1 MDLPRTSAH
10 PAHGR
15 AVRRGRTGLALT
27 AAAALVLGGCASTP
41 ADDGR
46 LSVLASFYPLQ
57 VVAAGVG
64 GDRVSVD
71 SLTPPGAEPHDLE
84 LSPAQV
90 ARLGAAD
97 LVVYLGE
104 FQAAV
109 DDAVQASPPERA
121 LDAADVVELLDAS
134 AQEDAHAG
142 DAHEGEAHEGD
153 EHEGET
159 AEEHAEHGEHDP
171 HFWLDP
177 SRMPALVE
185 AVADELSDLDPEG
198 ADEYAANAAALS
210 ERFTELDAAYE
221 TGLAT
226 CSSRVLVT
234 SHAAFGYLADRYD
247 LEQVAVA
254 GIDPE
259 GEPSPARLA
268 EIGEVIRSEGVTT
281 VFFETLVSPKV
292 AEALA
297 ADVGATTAVLDPLEG
312 LADDSQDYF
321 SIAGSNL
328 DALKV
333 ALSCS

>member
-1 MDLPRTSAH
+1 MNLPRILARPEHRRRVRSA
-10 PAHGR
+10 R
-15 AVRRGRTGLALT
+15 AGVVL
-27 AAAALVLGGCASTP
+27 AAAASLALSGCASTP

-97 LVVYLGE
+97 LVVYLGD

-109 DDAVQASPPERA
+109 DDAVASSPPERA
-121 LDAADVVELLDAS
+121 LDAADVVDLLAAGSQDGTAHDDA
-134 AQEDAHAG
+134 AHA
-142 DAHEGEAHEGD
+142 DAAHEGE
-153 EHEGET
+153 T
-159 AEEHAEHGEHDP
+159 TEEHAEHGDHDP

-177 SRMPALVE
+177 SRMPALVD
-185 AVADELSDLDPEG
+185 AVADELSELDPEG
-198 ADEYAANAAALS
+198 ADEYAANAAALGA
-210 ERFTELDAAYE
+210 RFTALDAAYE

-226 CSSRVLVT
+226 CASRVLVT

-292 AEALA
+292 AETLA
-297 ADVGATTAVLDPLEG
+297 ADAGVTTAVLDPLEG
-312 LADDSQDYF
+312 LADDAQDYF
-321 SIAGSNL
+321 SIAEANL

>member
-1 MDLPRTSAH
+1 MSLPRI
-10 PAHGR
+10 PARPPHGR
-15 AVRRGRTGLALT
+15 SVRAGRAGVVLAAT
-27 AAAALVLGGCASTP
+27 ASLALGGCASTP

-46 LSVLASFYPLQ
+46 LTVLASFYPLQ

-90 ARLGAAD
+90 ARLGSAD
-97 LVVYLGE
+97 LVVYLGD

-109 DDAVQASPPERA
+109 DDAVAASPPERA
-121 LDAADVVELLDAS
+121 LDAAGVVELLDAS
-134 AQEDAHAG
+134 AEDHDDEG
-142 DAHEGEAHEGD
+142 DAHEGESA
-153 EHEGET
+153 
-159 AEEHAEHGEHDP
+159 AEHAEHGSHDP

-177 SRMPALVE
+177 SRMPALVD
-185 AVADELSDLDPEG
+185 AVADELTALDPDG
-198 ADEYAANAAALS
+198 AAEYAANAAALS
-210 ERFTELDAAYE
+210 ERFTGLDAAYG

-234 SHAAFGYLADRYD
+234 SHAAFGYLADRYG

-268 EIGEVIRSEGVTT
+268 EIGEVIRREGVTT

-297 ADVGATTAVLDPLEG
+297 ADVGASTAVLDPLEG

-321 SIAGSNL
+321 SIAEANL
-328 DALKV
+328 EALKV

>member
-1 MDLPRTSAH
+1 MTSPRT
-10 PAHGR
+10 PARPEHGHRLRGAR
-15 AVRRGRTGLALT
+15 AGVVLA
-27 AAAALVLGGCASTP
+27 AAAALALGGCASTP

-97 LVVYLGE
+97 LVVYLAD

-109 DDAVQASPPERA
+109 DDAVAASPPERA
-121 LDAADVVELLDAS
+121 LDAADVVDLLEA
-134 AQEDAHAG
+134 EPEG
-142 DAHEGEAHEGD
+142 EAHEGEAHED
-153 EHEGET
+153 EAHEGET

-177 SRMPALVE
+177 SRMPALVD
-185 AVADELSDLDPEG
+185 AVADELSELDPEG

-210 ERFTELDAAYE
+210 ERFTGLDAAYA

-226 CSSRVLVT
+226 CDSRVLVT

-297 ADVGATTAVLDPLEG
+297 AHVGATTAVLDPLEG

-321 SIAGSNL
+321 SIAESNL

>member
-1 MDLPRTSAH
+1 MTSLRI
-10 PAHGR
+10 PARPEHGHRLRGAR
-15 AVRRGRTGLALT
+15 AGVVLA
-27 AAAALVLGGCASTP
+27 AAAALALGGCASTP

-97 LVVYLGE
+97 LVVYLAD

-109 DDAVQASPPERA
+109 DDAVAASPPERA
-121 LDAADVVELLDAS
+121 LDAADVVELLDA
-134 AQEDAHAG
+134 EP
-142 DAHEGEAHEGD
+142 EGEAHED
-153 EHEGET
+153 EAHEGET
-159 AEEHAEHGEHDP
+159 AEEHAEHGAHDP

-177 SRMPALVE
+177 SRMPALVD
-185 AVADELSDLDPEG
+185 AVADELSELDPEN
-198 ADEYAANAAALS
+198 ADEYVANAAALS

-226 CSSRVLVT
+226 CASRVLVT

-281 VFFETLVSPKV
+281 VFFETLVSPEV
-292 AEALA
+292 AESLA

-321 SIAGSNL
+321 SIAESNL